1 MNNSAKKDKVDF
13 NFRYRPLV
21 DSPDAILIRY
31 LNSFKPT
38 ERKYMILK
46 ALRAFYL
53 VAAYGQEGDFAN
65 PKDLEAFV
73 RSLRETYKDDYSDS
87 HSLSVEIELRI
98 RQRDSCGW
106 FSLPLFP
113 EIDANTRE
121 NTQKIFPCFH

>member
-1 MNNSAKKDKVDF
+1 MDNSPKKDKVDF

-21 DSPDAILIRY
+21 DSPDAILVRY
-31 LNSFKPT
+31 LNSFKPM

-73 RSLRETYKDDYSDS
+73 RSLKETYKDDYSDS
-87 HSLSVEIELRI
+87 HSLGVEIELRI

-106 FSLPLFP
+106 FSLPDFP
-113 EIDANTRE
+113 SKKKNEEDYS
-121 NTQKIFPCFH
+121 